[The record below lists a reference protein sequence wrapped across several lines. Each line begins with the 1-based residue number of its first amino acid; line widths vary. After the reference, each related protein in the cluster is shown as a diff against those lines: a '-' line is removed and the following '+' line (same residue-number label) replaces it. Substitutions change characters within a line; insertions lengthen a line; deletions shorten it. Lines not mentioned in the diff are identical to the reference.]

1 MKGNHPYHPQNTMT
15 LLEKCLCLAAI
26 LFAFI
31 LVAAL
36 LFVPDLRQ
44 PSVLLP
50 LTAIGLMVNVGLMV
64 VVLRDILQRHFT
76 NSTDKYLW
84 LALVL
89 LVWPA
94 ILVYLARHG
103 FKAR

>member
-1 MKGNHPYHPQNTMT
+1 MN

-26 LFAFI
+26 FFAFF

-36 LFVPDLRQ
+36 LLVPDLRQ
-44 PSVLLP
+44 PSALLP
-50 LTAIGLMVNVGLMV
+50 LAGIGLVVNVGLMV
-64 VVLRDILQRHFT
+64 VVLRDILQRRFT
-76 NSTDKYLW
+76 NPTDKYLW

-94 ILVYLARHG
+94 IIVYLLRHG

>member
-1 MKGNHPYHPQNTMT
+1 MT

-36 LFVPDLRQ
+36 LLSPDLRQ

-50 LTAIGLMVNVGLMV
+50 LAGIGLMVNVGLMV
-64 VVLRDILQRHFT
+64 VVLRDVMQRRFT
-76 NSTDKYLW
+76 NPTDKYLW

-94 ILVYLARHG
+94 ILVYLVRHG

>member
-1 MKGNHPYHPQNTMT
+1 M
-15 LLEKCLCLAAI
+15 
-26 LFAFI
+26 LFPNF
-31 LVAAL
+31 
-36 LFVPDLRQ
+36 RQ

-50 LTAIGLMVNVGLMV
+50 LASIGLAVNVVLMI
-64 VVLRDILQRHFT
+64 VVLRDIMQRHFA
-76 NSTDKYLW
+76 NPTDKYLW

-94 ILVYLARHG
+94 IVVYLVRHG

>member
-1 MKGNHPYHPQNTMT
+1 M
-15 LLEKCLCLAAI
+15 
-26 LFAFI
+26 LFPN
-31 LVAAL
+31 V
-36 LFVPDLRQ
+36 RQ

-50 LTAIGLMVNVGLMV
+50 LASIGLAVNVVLMI
-64 VVLRDILQRHFT
+64 VVLRDIMQRHFA
-76 NSTDKYLW
+76 NPTDKYLW

-94 ILVYLARHG
+94 IVVYLVRHG